1 MRPAFGGLARC
12 RSTLTVN
19 LRSGLGGWLVPRAC
33 SPVRRPVGAC
43 CRMRQELLVRIRGAR
58 GLAGP
63 PSALARRQ
71 PALRIALTYLVTVAA
86 LAWLMTRPTFGAALD
101 LLQHARIQPL
111 LLALALI
118 PALQW
123 LRALRFSVVL
133 SGAPR
138 PPCRTLFKLTAQL
151 SALNLALPF
160 KVGDFSFPL
169 LARRA
174 LGVGAIHAATTM
186 LWCRLCDLCVVC
198 SLLLLYGALAL
209 LPASA
214 TAGRALMVGAAV
226 ALLLAPCGARHALG
240 IAARG
245 APARRLSGGFADSLR
260 RLRDLGPQ
268 RFCLPLTLAI
278 WLTHGWIGYL
288 AARAVAD
295 ELTFVAAGFAG
306 AASNLAFALPITGV
320 AGLGPPQAAWSASLQ
335 MAGASWEAGV
345 ASALMAYGCL
355 LAGSLLTAAAALLF
369 PASGLRLAAA
379 SPAEPL

>member
-1 MRPAFGGLARC
+1 
-12 RSTLTVN
+12 
-19 LRSGLGGWLVPRAC
+19 
-33 SPVRRPVGAC
+33 
-43 CRMRQELLVRIRGAR
+43 
-58 GLAGP
+58 
-63 PSALARRQ
+63 
-71 PALRIALTYLVTVAA
+71 LRIALIYIVTVAA

-118 PALQW
+118 PVLQW

-133 SGAPR
+133 SRAPR
-138 PPCRTLFKLTAQL
+138 APCRTLFKLTAQL

-169 LARRA
+169 LAQRA

-214 TAGRALMVGAAV
+214 TAGRALMVGAGV
-226 ALLLAPCGARHALG
+226 ALLLAPRGARHALG
-240 IAARG
+240 MLARG
-245 APARRLSGGFADSLR
+245 ALARRLSGGFADSLR
-260 RLRDLGPQ
+260 RLRDLGPQQ

-288 AARAVAD
+288 AALAVAD
-295 ELTFVAAGFAG
+295 DLTFVAAGFAG

-335 MAGASWEAGV
+335 LAGASWEAGV

-369 PASGLRLAAA
+369 PAPGLRLAAA